1 MDSTHPEAFDT
12 EPKMRMAETQ
22 TMTTDQRL
30 DRVERTLRRIC
41 AELDICFRAQQALLA
56 ALHQQ
61 ETARLLGEEFEA
73 LHQPPSEDFRTRD
86 TLPPDAE

>member
-1 MDSTHPEAFDT
+1 MDSTQPEAFDT
-12 EPKMRMAETQ
+12 EREMRMAQKEE
-22 TMTTDQRL
+22 MTTEQRL
-30 DRVERTLRRIC
+30 DRIERTMRRIC

-61 ETARLLGEEFEA
+61 ETARKLGEEFEA
-73 LHQPPSEDFRTRD
+73 LHEPPSEDFRTRD